1 MDFSW
6 SAPQETTVV
15 DGYLDWFDHVYQPPG
30 GGALGYRPLLVR
42 VKPTGRPATLLKTL
56 RWLKRKLDSA
66 GQGADFLMDGVE
78 QTYLDR
84 LLDNPPAN
92 DAAPDLFLHVSK
104 ALGDFG
110 GDYGKWLE
118 PLPNGAARPPEPSA
132 PTPSGGTPRPA
143 PVVAVIDDAIGYLNA
158 RFATGPAQHRKTRLA
173 AVWLQSED
181 RIVDD
186 GGQIGMTC
194 GRVLK
199 SDDINTLLAQGGKL
213 DESAQYS
220 AMNKALYDH
229 QISPVWHGI
238 TAGGGSELAST
249 HGTIVADIAAGADP
263 QDATDKLC
271 ECPMLAAQLP
281 PQAVEDTSGA
291 KLQPYV
297 VRALRWIIWQAD
309 SLQVDGQHRPLVV
322 NISLGVLAGS
332 KDGTSLIE
340 RQIAAE
346 IYRRETRTGSPMR
359 VVYAFGNDG
368 LTRQV
373 GSIDL
378 VPETP
383 QSVTLR
389 VQSEDY
395 TPSFVEVRPDDPTA
409 LTLGIESLLSQPLAL
424 GEIPAGHCV
433 SLARGAGPAV
443 ARIYAIGPQDLD
455 GGGQAAGYYLLAIA
469 PTASFEGGKPIAPSG
484 PWRLSLGTD
493 TAAQSVRIEVQR
505 DDRPLGFQALARQSY
520 LDDTSLWDWKPPQ
533 KTPYAP
539 KADGPVTRIGT
550 ESGWLSAGMPKQVYC
565 VGAALCDTGFAAPYS
580 ATGGPAS
587 AKEPSISAIG
597 DSSWTLR
604 GVLASG
610 TLSGSA
616 TVMSGTSVAAPQITR
631 QLALLFAGGAD
642 IGPWHP
648 PADNAAREMAA
659 LGALDWSFAPQ
670 YELDQLGPLNV
681 SGEAGLRPR
690 LDDGYRP

>member
-6 SAPQETTVV
+6 GTPQETSVV
-15 DGYLDWFDHVYQPPG
+15 DGYLDWFDHVYQPAG

-56 RWLKRKLDSA
+56 RWIKRKLDAA
-66 GQGADFLMDGVE
+66 GQGADFLIDGIE
-78 QTYLDR
+78 RAHLDR
-84 LLDNPPAN
+84 LLAHPPAE

-104 ALGDFG
+104 SLGDFAAV
-110 GDYGKWLE
+110 YGRWLE
-118 PLPNGAARPPEPSA
+118 PLPNGGARPPEPSTRA
-132 PTPSGGTPRPA
+132 PAGGAPHPA

-158 RFATGPAQHRKTRLA
+158 RFTTGTAPQRKTRLA
-173 AVWLQSED
+173 AIWLQCED
-181 RIVDD
+181 SITDTD
-186 GGQIGMTC
+186 GQIGINC
-194 GRVLK
+194 GRVLQAG
-199 SDDINTLLAQGGKL
+199 DIDALLAQGDRL
-213 DESAQYS
+213 DEPAEYS
-220 AMNKALYDH
+220 AMNKALYDR

-263 QDATDKLC
+263 LDGADTLC
-271 ECPMLAAQLP
+271 ACPMLAAQLP

-291 KLQPYV
+291 TLQPYV
-297 VRALRWIIWQAD
+297 LRALRWIIWQAD
-309 SLQVDGQHRPLVV
+309 RLQVDGQHRPLVV

-346 IYRRETRTGSPMR
+346 VYRREARTGRPMR
-359 VVYAFGNDG
+359 VVFAFGNDG

-373 GSIDL
+373 GTFDL
-378 VPETP
+378 EPEAP

-395 TPSFVEVRPDDPTA
+395 TPSFVELRPEDPDA
-409 LTLGIESLLSQPLAL
+409 LLIGMDSLLSQPLVL
-424 GEIPAGHCV
+424 GTVPLGHSV
-433 SLARGAGPAV
+433 SLARGSAPAV
-443 ARIYAIGPQDLD
+443 ARIYAIAPQQLD
-455 GGGQAAGYYLLAIA
+455 GGGQTSASYLLAIA
-469 PTASFEGGKPIAPSG
+469 PTAAFEAGKPLAPSG
-484 PWRLSLGTD
+484 PWQITLGTNA
-493 TAAQSVRIEVQR
+493 AAQTVRIEVQR

-520 LDDTSLWDWKPPQ
+520 LDDTALWVWKPPV
-533 KTPYAP
+533 KTKYAP

-550 ESGWLSAGMPKQVYC
+550 ESGWLSAGMPEQVYC
-565 VGAALCDTGFAAPYS
+565 VGAALCDTGFAAPYC
-580 ATGGPAS
+580 ATGGPLS
-587 AKEPSISAIG
+587 AREPGVSAIG

-631 QLALLFAGGAD
+631 QLAVLFASGAD

-648 PADNAAREMAA
+648 PSINAKREMAA
-659 LGALDWSFAPQ
+659 LSALDWSYVPQ
-670 YELDQLGPLNV
+670 YELDQLGPLAV
-681 SGEAGLRPR
+681 SAEAGLRAR
-690 LDDGYRP
+690 LDNGYRP